1 MATHYLAHSTHSAK
15 KARYRV
21 YLATSYL
28 AIHLGRLTRFSVPLH
43 FKPLAG
49 AKCKGCQCGFATV
62 QGRELA
68 DAVNIPTQVPEQ
80 SDRAHCRLAGIVF
93 RAALAGFLLASSLGY
108 AALNPEPAAQY
119 TRKLWRVQDGLPED
133 TVQALAQT
141 GDGSLW
147 IGTTGGL
154 ARFDGSRFTV
164 FGENA
169 TPGFAANSIF
179 CILPAADG
187 SLWLGSEGSGL
198 LHFTHGRVQAYGA
211 AQGLTDG
218 FVRSLLMDEAGT
230 LWVGT
235 DNGLFQIKAQRQGRP
250 QQIRRIDGQGSMRPI
265 AVHAIT
271 EDRQHRIWVGGSR
284 LVVFR
289 DGRPQDEQ
297 LPGLYSQ
304 NRVKTI
310 LQTTDG
316 TIWVGTVGGLDRLA
330 GNRFVPVA
338 QIAGTVRT
346 LRETDDGTLWIG
358 TIGHGLWTYR
368 SGRLVHVST
377 PGLLPSKTVLSIY
390 EDHSEQVWVG
400 TQDGLVRLSSTP
412 VRVLSLPS
420 EADSDF
426 GTISSDGP
434 DKVWVVSSG
443 LFQVSGGVVRRYALP
458 LPGSTPVRNVFR
470 DREGDLW
477 VGTDGS
483 GAFHLTAHGI
493 KHYSAPGQL
502 TNNFV
507 RAFLE
512 GRHGDIWIATDDGLN
527 HVTGSGVRK
536 YDVRDGLAY
545 FSTRCLL
552 EDRRGDLW
560 IGTDQGISLFR
571 GGRFVHDSVTEALN
585 GEKVWSLLEDADGYL
600 WIGTRNN
607 GLFRLRG
614 GALAHFTTAQGLV
627 SNSTYGMVD
636 DGQARLWLSGPNTL
650 SSVPLSQ
657 LDNSRV
663 AAGLH
668 LDVTTYEMPFG
679 AENTQFYGGRQPSG
693 FVDGQ
698 GRVWFASS
706 EGVVSVAHTDSRP
719 HDLPAPRMFIRGVT
733 GDGRSLLVR
742 DGEIQVPA
750 GVSRLDVSYA
760 PLMLRPQNSI
770 RFRYRLEGYDKR
782 WNYAGESRT
791 ASYTNL
797 PAGQYRFDVSAFAV
811 NDASLTASASVSF
824 MKEPH
829 VYETWWFLTLC
840 LLLLAGTAWTIYRSR
855 IRGLRLRFEAVLA
868 ERSRV
873 AREMHDTVIQGCT
886 SISALLEAIAS
897 RDAEREESPEYALLG
912 YARTQVRTTIHEAR
926 DAVWNLRH
934 GEEEEHDLLAS
945 LSTLA
950 GNASQE
956 FGVSVLCRK
965 EGRPFNIRGSVAH
978 ELLMTTREAV
988 YNAVLH
994 GQPQEVAIR
1003 VDFAARELRIQI
1015 ADNGIGFDPESAL
1028 KESGTHYG
1036 ILGMRERMLK
1046 LGGRLHLRSAPGRGT
1061 EVEIVWKRRRDTAAR
1076 IPEARA

>member
-1 MATHYLAHSTHSAK
+1 M
-15 KARYRV
+15 RQ
-21 YLATSYL
+21 
-28 AIHLGRLTRFSVPLH
+28 I
-43 FKPLAG
+43 
-49 AKCKGCQCGFATV
+49 
-62 QGRELA
+62 A
-68 DAVNIPTQVPEQ
+68 DAVNIPPQVTKQ
-80 SDRAHCRLAGIVF
+80 SGRARFRLADMVL
-93 RAALAGFLLASSLGY
+93 RVALVGCLLASPLVS
-108 AALNPEPAAQY
+108 AALDTKPAAQY

-141 GDGSLW
+141 GDGFLW
-147 IGTTGGL
+147 VGTTGGL

-164 FGENA
+164 FGESS

-179 CILPAADG
+179 CILPANDG

-198 LHFTHGRVQAYGA
+198 LHYVHGRVQAYGA

-218 FVRSLLMDEAGT
+218 FVRSLLLDEAGT
-230 LWVGT
+230 LWIGT
-235 DNGLFQIKAQRQGRP
+235 DDGLFQLEAQRQGRP
-250 QQIRRIDGQGSMRPI
+250 QQIRRVDAQSSMRPI

-271 EDRQHRIWVGGSR
+271 EDREHRIWVGGSR

-289 DGRPQDEQ
+289 DGRPLDEK

-304 NRVKTI
+304 NRVKSI
-310 LQTTDG
+310 LQTSDG

-330 GNRFVPVA
+330 GSRFAPVA

-346 LRETDDGTLWIG
+346 LRETDDGTLWVG

-368 SGRLVHVST
+368 SGRLVHVS
-377 PGLLPSKTVLSIY
+377 PEELLPSKTVLSIY
-390 EDHSEQVWVG
+390 EDRSKQVWVG

-412 VRVLSLPS
+412 VRVLPLPS
-420 EADSDF
+420 DADSDF
-426 GTISSDGP
+426 GTISPDGP
-434 DKVWVVSSG
+434 DKLWVVSSG
-443 LFQVSGGVVRRYALP
+443 LFHVNRGVVERYALP
-458 LPGSTPVRNVFR
+458 LPASTPVRSVFR
-470 DREGDLW
+470 DREGGLW

-483 GAFHLTAHGI
+483 GAFHLTARGAS
-493 KHYSAPGQL
+493 HYSAPGEL

-512 GRHGDIWIATDDGLN
+512 DRRGDMWISTDEGLS
-527 HVTGSGVRK
+527 HVTAAGVRK
-536 YDVRDGLAY
+536 YGVKDGLAY

-560 IGTDQGISLFR
+560 IGTDQGISHFR
-571 GGRFVHDSVTEALN
+571 EGKFLHDSVTEALRR
-585 GEKVWSLLEDADGYL
+585 EKVWTLLEDASGYL

-607 GLFRLRG
+607 GLFRFRDGRLV
-614 GALAHFTTAQGLV
+614 HFTAAQGLV

-636 DGQARLWLSGPNTL
+636 DGRGRLWLSGPDTL
-650 SSVPLSQ
+650 SSVPLAQ
-657 LDNSRV
+657 LDSSRV
-663 AAGLH
+663 AAGMH

-693 FVDGQ
+693 FVDKQ

-706 EGVVSVAHTDSRP
+706 GGAVSVAPADIRP
-719 HDLPAPRMFIRGVT
+719 HNLPPPHMLIRGVT
-733 GDGRSLLVR
+733 GDGRPLETR
-742 DGEIQVPA
+742 DGEIRVPA
-750 GVSRLDVSYA
+750 RVSRLDLSYA
-760 PLMLRPQNSI
+760 PLMLRSQNSI
-770 RFRYRLEGYDKR
+770 RFRYRLEGYDKG

-797 PAGQYRFDVSAFAV
+797 PAGRYRFDVSAFAV
-811 NDASLTASASVSF
+811 NDASLTAATSVLF
-824 MKEPH
+824 TREPY
-829 VYETWWFLTLC
+829 VYETWWFLAIC

-868 ERSRV
+868 ERGRL

-897 RDAEREESPEYALLG
+897 RSTERAESPENALLG
-912 YARTQVRTTIHEAR
+912 YARTQVRTTIDEAR

-934 GEEEEHDLLAS
+934 CEEQEHDLLAS

-950 GNASQE
+950 VHASQE
-956 FGVSVLCRK
+956 FGVSVLCHK
-965 EGRPFNIRGSVAH
+965 EGRAFSINGSIAH
-978 ELLMTTREAV
+978 ELLMTAREAV

-994 GQPQEVAIR
+994 GRPQDVTIR
-1003 VDFAARELRIQI
+1003 VEFAARELRIHV
-1015 ADNGIGFDPESAL
+1015 ADNGIGFDPDRAR
-1028 KESGTHYG
+1028 KQSGTHYG
-1036 ILGMRERMLK
+1036 ILGMRERMLR

-1061 EVEIVWKRRRDTAAR
+1061 RVEIVWKRRRDKAGR
-1076 IPEARA
+1076 ILEAKA